1 MASCRFCKE
10 AIKDDAIICPHCH
23 TVLQPDAYRP
33 VAARDADAL
42 QISLDRRF
50 VLVLTILG
58 ALFGGFLVVGATL
71 YGYDL
76 KQAKQELDTIREL
89 NLTSKELLKDTNKM
103 TDDVKQTLDKVSQ
116 DIDQLRGGASV
127 GDNIANALQQ
137 AAANKSDISK
147 NQDEIETLKVR
158 MDVLVDSFEALK
170 QQIKNQPDLGNLEL
184 SKVTPIRVPP
194 PPAVKQKTNLPFG
207 KRFALHNTHA
217 SWAQTRL
224 AARSET
230 GMNCPWRW
238 P

>member
-1 MASCRFCKE
+1 MRS
-10 AIKDDAIICPHCH
+10 D
-23 TVLQPDAYRP
+23 QP
-33 VAARDADAL
+33 
-42 QISLDRRF
+42 DRRF

-58 ALFGGFLVVGATL
+58 ALFGGFLVVGETL

-89 NLTSKELLKDTNKM
+89 NLTSKELLKDTNEM

-158 MDVLVDSFEALK
+158 MDALVDSFEALK
-170 QQIKNQPDLGNLEL
+170 QQIKN
-184 SKVTPIRVPP
+184 
-194 PPAVKQKTNLPFG
+194 
-207 KRFALHNTHA
+207 
-217 SWAQTRL
+217 
-224 AARSET
+224 
-230 GMNCPWRW
+230 
-238 P
+238 